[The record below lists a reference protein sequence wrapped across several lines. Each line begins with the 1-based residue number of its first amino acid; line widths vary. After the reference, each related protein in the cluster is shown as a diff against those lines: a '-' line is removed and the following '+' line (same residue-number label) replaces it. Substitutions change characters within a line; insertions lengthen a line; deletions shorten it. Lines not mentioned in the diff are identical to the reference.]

1 MKYVLFSV
9 YKIVCDITNFGV
21 LLEYLPQI
29 LLLVS
34 LVHKF

>member
-9 YKIVCDITNFGV
+9 YKIVCVTLSITNFGV

-29 LLLVS
+29 AG
-34 LVHKF
+34 KFGT